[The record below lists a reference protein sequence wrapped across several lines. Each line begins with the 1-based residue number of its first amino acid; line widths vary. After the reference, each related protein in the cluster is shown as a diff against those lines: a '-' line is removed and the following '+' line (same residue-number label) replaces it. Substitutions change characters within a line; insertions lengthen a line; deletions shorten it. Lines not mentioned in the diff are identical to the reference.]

1 MPALRELATDLRCA
15 LDPVA
20 FAVERLKFE
29 PDPWQADVLRLGDK
43 NTLLCCSR
51 QAGKSTTTAIIALH
65 TALYQPGAL
74 VLLGSPSQRQS
85 QELFTKIMDFFKALD
100 HRPRLDEDNKTGC
113 TLANGSR
120 IVSLPGTGAT
130 VRGYSA
136 PDLVIEDEAAF
147 VADSFNLAV
156 RPMLAVSHGRLIL
169 MSTPMGC
176 VGHFYQSWT
185 EGGDDW
191 HRVKVPATECPRIT
205 PAFLASERREMGEM
219 WFSQE
224 YMCIFGELM
233 DAVFRMADIERA
245 VTDEVAPLFDNTPL
259 GNDVKPL
266 DIARMT

>member
-1 MPALRELATDLRCA
+1 MPLDTPSIASELRCA

-20 FAVERLKFE
+20 FAIERLGFT
-29 PDPWQADVLRLGDK
+29 PDPWQAEVLRLGDK

-65 TALYQPGAL
+65 CALFQPGAL
-74 VLLGSPSQRQS
+74 ILLGSPSQRQS

-100 HRPRLDEDNKTGC
+100 QRPALDEDNKTGC
-113 TLANGSR
+113 RLTNGSR

-130 VRGYSA
+130 VRGFSA

-176 VGHFYQSWT
+176 IGHFYKSWT

-205 PAFLASERREMGEM
+205 AKFLASERREMGEM
-219 WFSQE
+219 WFDQE
-224 YMCIFGELM
+224 YMCAFAEIMDSVFKM
-233 DAVFRMADIERA
+233 DAIESAISDTIKR
-245 VTDEVAPLFDNTPL
+245 LFETMPDDT
-259 GNDVKPL
+259 VKPL
-266 DIARMT
+266 RIGNAA